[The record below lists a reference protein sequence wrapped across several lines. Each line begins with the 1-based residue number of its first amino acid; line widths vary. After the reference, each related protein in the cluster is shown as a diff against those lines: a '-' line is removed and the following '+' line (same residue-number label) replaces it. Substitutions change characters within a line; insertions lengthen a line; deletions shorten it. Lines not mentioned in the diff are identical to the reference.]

1 MAKRAA
7 FYGWTLVGVLFLTDL
22 LLMGLPY
29 YSVINTYMLKQ
40 IHMSRSL
47 YGLGFTLVN
56 LFYGLPSTLV
66 AAVILK
72 WGLRTTF
79 ATGAALLLCGTL
91 WLAFFVHQPWE
102 YLVSFGVLIG
112 SGFAF
117 TTNVPISSAITR
129 WFKRYRGR
137 AMAIALSGAG
147 VGGFVG
153 APMVDRFL
161 RSYQGDWQQAWKVM
175 ACLVFMAGLV
185 AVFFV
190 KERPE
195 DLGQVPDG
203 SSGEQLERSPAKSN
217 PRITNSS
224 WTASQAYRSS
234 SFWLV
239 VIGAFACKFPLF
251 FMLSHWILH
260 LRGAGVSAA
269 AAAAALGIFTIT
281 QIPGQLVGGWLVDK
295 IPARYALMLGFCC
308 YLSGAW
314 LAIPVDAGAIVRAN
328 IAAALFGLG
337 FGWTFIAAYTSVGH
351 FYGPGPYPK
360 LTGMLALI
368 SSTIAAPSGAIAGG
382 LFDLYGNYRPALE
395 LIGVVSLT
403 GMVAAAFAKMPR
415 MRKVTEGKPATVSA
429 EFHL

>member
-1 MAKRAA
+1 MAKKVA
-7 FYGWTLVGVLFLTDL
+7 FYGWTLVAVLFLTDL

-40 IHMSRSL
+40 IHMSRSF

-66 AAVILK
+66 AVVILR
-72 WGLRTTF
+72 WGLRATF
-79 ATGAALLLCGTL
+79 AIGAAMLLCGTL
-91 WLAFFVHQPWE
+91 WLAFFVNQPWE
-102 YLVSFGVLIG
+102 YLLSFGVLIG
-112 SGFAF
+112 TGFAF

-153 APMVDRFL
+153 SPMVNGFL
-161 RSYQGDWQQAWKVM
+161 TANQGNWQQAWKAM
-175 ACLVFMAGLV
+175 AVLVSLAGLI

-195 DLGQVPDG
+195 DLGQVADG
-203 SSGEQLERSPAKSN
+203 FSGEQPARSSADSDL
-217 PRITNSS
+217 RITNSS
-224 WTASQAYRSS
+224 WTTSEAYRSL

-239 VIGAFACKFPLF
+239 VVGAIACKFPLF
-251 FMLSHWILH
+251 FMLSHWVLH
-260 LRGAGVSAA
+260 LRGAGISAA

-308 YLSGAW
+308 YLSGTW
-314 LAIPVDAGAIVRAN
+314 LATRVDSDAIIVAN

-382 LFDLYGNYRPALE
+382 LFDLYGNYKPALE
-395 LIGVVSLT
+395 LIGVVSLA

-415 MRKVTEGKPATVSA
+415 TTSNV
-429 EFHL
+429 